1 MSLLNFMAKMIQQVC
16 FKLCAIA
23 LSFNSLILCTMDF
36 KRLKLLF
43 IILLYFTGQ
52 VPLKAS
58 KNHSMNKFE
67 RNQMD
72 EFDFE
77 AVDIGDLTKIK
88 YGRC

>member
-1 MSLLNFMAKMIQQVC
+1 
-16 FKLCAIA
+16 
-23 LSFNSLILCTMDF
+23 MDF